1 MKVEFLKVSQRK
13 PSQIQ
18 ILSDLFEE
26 YFDILYSKILP
37 IDTLKTLKGFVFADV
52 LKDEIIFGEKE
63 YYLILFDEVIVG
75 FFEFVFEKEALYLNN
90 IFIKKEFQNKNVGK
104 KVLDFTVEV
113 ALKNGFK
120 TIASYVPNELND
132 ILNFFRK
139 FDFQVIKQNVKYFG
153 SGISIY
159 CYKVEKEL

>member
-37 IDTLKTLKGFVFADV
+37 IDTLKTLKSFVFADV
-52 LKDEIIFGEKE
+52 LKDEIIFSEKE

-90 IFIKKEFQNKNVGK
+90 IFIKKEYQNKNVGK
-104 KVLDFTVEV
+104 KVLDFADDV
-113 ALKNGFK
+113 ALKNSFK
-120 TIASYVPNELND
+120 TIVSYVPNELND